1 MSIHTGEQLEHHA
14 EQVRLLPEEMKRA
27 RRTKTSP
34 LYQLNYEFD
43 RYSAARERED
53 RVEHNARTIL
63 SHSGALLLLAQ
74 GGQTRS
80 SLVEEAYALAECFDE
95 HNQERRQLMAEKL
108 RELDTVERGVL
119 GIDTRQP

>member
-1 MSIHTGEQLEHHA
+1 MSIHTDEQLEHHA

-74 GGQTRS
+74 GRADAVIAGRGG
-80 SLVEEAYALAECFDE
+80 VRAG
-95 HNQERRQLMAEKL
+95 RVL
-108 RELDTVERGVL
+108 R
-119 GIDTRQP
+119 